1 MAQRIYHSYGDGRV
15 DVYPFKLKDF
25 NEMCRLC
32 LVYRD
37 KAKPDSHD
45 YMRWYRNYVMLILG
59 VNTGCRIETLLQ
71 LTPKHIAGGCVR
83 ITEYKT
89 RKTQK
94 YELNQKVNQIVNDYM
109 EWLGITDKEYLFH
122 TYKNSTKP
130 LRREQAY
137 RVIKQ
142 LGNDVGIKY
151 NIGCHSLRKS
161 YGRFTYDETHDIH
174 LVQRML
180 GHSNPLI
187 TQQYI
192 CLEDEVV
199 SKARGKSAWGIN
211 E

>member
-1 MAQRIYHSYGDGRV
+1 MSRVYHSYGEGRV

-25 NEMCRLC
+25 EEMCRLC

-37 KAKPDSHD
+37 KADPNSHE

-59 VNTGCRIETLLQ
+59 CNTGCRIETLLQ

-83 ITEYKT
+83 IKEFKT
-89 RKTQK
+89 NKIQR
-94 YELNQKVNQIVNDYM
+94 YELNDKVNEIVV
-109 EWLGITDKEYLFH
+109 EYLTWLNVSNNEYIFH
-122 TYKNSTKP
+122 TFKNTTKP
-130 LRREQAY
+130 LTRVMAY
-137 RVIKQ
+137 HVIKT
-142 LGNDVGIKY
+142 LGDKVGIKY

-192 CLEDEVV
+192 CLEDNLVQ
-199 SKARGKSAWGIN
+199 KARGKSAWGISD
-211 E
+211 

>member
-1 MAQRIYHSYGDGRV
+1 
-15 DVYPFKLKDF
+15 
-25 NEMCRLC
+25 MCRLC

-37 KAKPDSHD
+37 KANPNTHN

-59 VNTGCRIETLLQ
+59 CNTGCRIETLLQ

-83 ITEYKT
+83 IKEFKT
-89 RKTQK
+89 NKIQR
-94 YELNQKVNQIVNDYM
+94 YELNEKVNQIVVDYM
-109 EWLGITDKEYLFH
+109 EWLGVSSNEYIFH
-122 TYKNSTKP
+122 TYKDTTKP
-130 LRREQAY
+130 LTRVQAY
-137 RVIKQ
+137 NIIKQ
-142 LGNDVGIKY
+142 LGDKVGIKY

-192 CLEDEVV
+192 CLEDNLVQ
-199 SKARGKSAWGIN
+199 KARGKSAWGIGD
-211 E
+211 

>member
-1 MAQRIYHSYGDGRV
+1 MSKRVYHSYGEGRV

-37 KAKPDSHD
+37 RAQEETHD

-89 RKTQK
+89 NKTQK
-94 YELNQKVNQIVNDYM
+94 YELNSKVDSIVSDYIK
-109 EWLGITDKEYLFH
+109 WLNVTDKEYIFH
-122 TYKNSTKP
+122 TYKNTTKP

-137 RVIKQ
+137 RIIKQ
-142 LGNDVGIKY
+142 LGDDVGIKY

-161 YGRFTYDETHDIH
+161 YGRFTYDETKDIH

-180 GHSNPLI
+180 GHSNPMI

-192 CLEDEVV
+192 CLEDAAV
-199 SKARGKSAWGIN
+199 SKARGKSAWGISD
-211 E
+211 

>member
-1 MAQRIYHSYGDGRV
+1 MSRVYHSYGEGRV

-25 NEMCRLC
+25 EEMCRLC

-37 KAKPDSHD
+37 KANPNSHN

-59 VNTGCRIETLLQ
+59 CNTGCRIETLLQ

-83 ITEYKT
+83 IKEFKT
-89 RKTQK
+89 NKIQR
-94 YELNQKVNQIVNDYM
+94 YELNNKVNEIVVDYI
-109 EWLGITDKEYLFH
+109 EWLNVSNNEYIFH
-122 TYKNSTKP
+122 TFKNTTKP
-130 LRREQAY
+130 LTRMQSY
-137 RVIKQ
+137 KVIRQ
-142 LGNDVGIKY
+142 LGDKVGIKY

-161 YGRFTYDETHDIH
+161 YGRFTYDATHDIH

-192 CLEDEVV
+192 CLEDNFVQ
-199 SKARGKSAWGIN
+199 KARGNSAWGIGV
-211 E
+211 